1 MISKKEFLQ
10 AIKNIQEHNEMLDK
24 LRKVAPT
31 LTMGIVNLIENLQD
45 TAIRLLELNCGLDP
59 DIDYGTEISW
69 WIYETNFGK
78 KKSMNKIWI
87 GKKKYILDTAEDLYD
102 FITMDKKRKKK

>member
-1 MISKKEFLQ
+1 MIDKKEFLQ
-10 AIKNIQEHNEMLDK
+10 AIKNIQKHDERLDK
-24 LRKVAPT
+24 LRKIAPT
-31 LTMGIVNLIENLQD
+31 LTIGIVNLIENLQD
-45 TAIRLLELNCGLDP
+45 TAIRLLELNCELDP

-69 WIYETNFGK
+69 WIYETDFGK

-87 GKKKYILDTAEDLYD
+87 GKKEYQINTAEDLYD